1 MNILAVFIAV
11 AMVCFGLLISNKIER
26 FSYVPKMNI
35 VEEPKK
41 EEEEPVISGPI
52 NGGHR
57 DTEVR
62 RIVRTLQ
69 VNTNTYVF

>member
-1 MNILAVFIAV
+1 MNILVIFIAV
-11 AMVCFGLLISNKIER
+11 ALVCLGLLVSKKIER

-41 EEEEPVISGPI
+41 EEEQQISGPI